1 MNNTIEIL
9 IKITFTLIFSAFFSG
24 MEIAF
29 ISANRLRIELDK
41 KQGLFSS
48 KIISVFIKNPGKFLT
63 TMLVGNN
70 IALVI
75 YSLIMVSILEPLIK
89 SFIAFPVGVFLI
101 QTIISTLL
109 ILFTG
114 EFVPKIIFRAEPN
127 IALNIFAVPI
137 FLFYILFYPLTYLI
151 NWISEIIIRG
161 FHKNKNTLKEVKK
174 VFNKVDLIHLI
185 NQSQEKAIEE
195 SGDENDLKLFQN
207 ALDFSSVKVRD
218 CMIPRTEILAVEI
231 DSPISELKQK
241 FIESGFSKI
250 LVFKESIDNITGYVT
265 SKSLFKKFKSI
276 RERIIEISYVPETM
290 QAKKL
295 LEKFI
300 EEKKSMAVVVDEFGG
315 VSGMLTIEDIIEE
328 IFGEIEDE
336 HDTNELIEKIIND
349 EEYIFSGRLEID
361 YLNEKYDF
369 HLPESEDYETLAG
382 LIIHYFE
389 NIPKLNERILIEPFE
404 LKILKVTK
412 TRIELVHLKTRIS

>member
-1 MNNTIEIL
+1 MNYL
-9 IKITFTLIFSAFFSG
+9 L

-41 KQGLFSS
+41 KQQLFSS
-48 KIISVFIKNPGKFLT
+48 KIISVFVNNPGKFLT

-75 YSLIMVSILEPLIK
+75 YSLIMVKLLEPVIYQ
-89 SFIAFPVGVFLI
+89 FITFPVLVFLI
-101 QTIISTLL
+101 QTLFSTIL

-114 EFVPKIIFRAEPN
+114 EFFPKIVFRSEPN

-137 FLFYILFYPLTYLI
+137 FIFYILFLPLTYLI
-151 NWISEIIIRG
+151 NWISEKIIRS
-161 FHKNKNTLKEVKK
+161 FYKNENPANEVKK
-174 VFNKVDLIHLI
+174 MFNKVELVHLI
-185 NQSQEKAIEE
+185 NQSQEKIVEVT
-195 SGDENDLKLFQN
+195 GNENDLKLFQN

-218 CMIPRTEILAVEI
+218 CMIPRTEIIAVEI
-231 DSPISELKQK
+231 DSPVSELKQK

-250 LVFKESIDNITGYVT
+250 LVYKETIDNITGYVT

-276 RERIIEISYVPETM
+276 REKLIEISYVPETM
-290 QAKKL
+290 AARKL

-336 HDTNELIEKIIND
+336 HDTIELIEKKITD
-349 EEYIFSGRLEID
+349 DEYIFSGRLEID
-361 YLNEKYDF
+361 YLNEKYNL

-382 LIIHYFE
+382 MIVHHFE
-389 NIPKLNERILIEPFE
+389 SIPKLNERISIEPFE
-404 LKILKVTK
+404 LKILKVSK
-412 TRIELVHLKTRIS
+412 TRIELIHLKT

>member
-1 MNNTIEIL
+1 MNYLIIIL
-9 IKITFTLIFSAFFSG
+9 IFLIFSAFFSG

-41 KQGLFSS
+41 KQQLFSS
-48 KIISVFIKNPGKFLT
+48 KIISVFVNNPGKFLT

-75 YSLIMVSILEPLIK
+75 YSLIMVKLLEPVIYR
-89 SFIAFPVGVFLI
+89 FITFPVLVFLI
-101 QTIISTLL
+101 QTLFSTIL

-114 EFVPKIIFRAEPN
+114 EFFPKIVFRSEPN

-137 FLFYILFYPLTYLI
+137 FIFYILFLPLTYLI
-151 NWISEIIIRG
+151 NWISEKIIRS
-161 FHKNKNTLKEVKK
+161 FYKNENPANEVKK
-174 VFNKVDLIHLI
+174 MFNKVELVHLI
-185 NQSQEKAIEE
+185 NQSQEKIVEVT
-195 SGDENDLKLFQN
+195 GNENDLKLFQN

-218 CMIPRTEILAVEI
+218 CMIPRTEIIAVEI
-231 DSPISELKQK
+231 DSPVSELKQK

-250 LVFKESIDNITGYVT
+250 LVYKETIDNITGYVT

-276 RERIIEISYVPETM
+276 REKLIEISYVPETM
-290 QAKKL
+290 AARKL

-336 HDTNELIEKIIND
+336 HDTIELIEKKITD
-349 EEYIFSGRLEID
+349 DEYIFSGRLEID
-361 YLNEKYDF
+361 YLNEKYNL

-382 LIIHYFE
+382 MIVHHFE
-389 NIPKLNERILIEPFE
+389 SIPKLNERISIEPFE
-404 LKILKVTK
+404 LKILKVSK
-412 TRIELVHLKTRIS
+412 TRIELIHLKT

>member
-1 MNNTIEIL
+1 MNYLFLIL
-9 IKITFTLIFSAFFSG
+9 IVLIFSAFFSG

-48 KIISVFIKNPGKFLT
+48 KIISIFIKDPGKFLT

-70 IALVI
+70 IALVV
-75 YSLIMVSILEPLIK
+75 YSLIIVKLLDPLIYQ
-89 SFIAFPVGVFLI
+89 FFTIPIGVFLI
-101 QTIISTLL
+101 QTIIATLL

-114 EFVPKIIFRAEPN
+114 EFFPRIIFRSEPN
-127 IALNIFAVPI
+127 LALNIFAIPI
-137 FLFYILFYPLTYLI
+137 LFFYLLFYPLTFLI
-151 NWISEIIIRG
+151 NWISEKIIRS
-161 FHKNKNTLKEVKK
+161 FQKNENHAEDVKK

-195 SGDENDLKLFQN
+195 TGNENDLKLFQN

-218 CMIPRTEILAVEI
+218 CMIPRTEITAVEI
-231 DSPISELKQK
+231 DSPIAELKQK
-241 FIESGFSKI
+241 FITSGFSKI
-250 LVFKESIDNITGYVT
+250 LVYKESIDNITGYVT

-276 RERIIEISYVPETM
+276 REKTIEISYVPETL

-336 HDTNELIEKIIND
+336 HDTVELIEKTISND
-349 EEYIFSGRLEID
+349 EYIFSGRLEID
-361 YLNEKYDF
+361 YLNEKYNF
-369 HLPESEDYETLAG
+369 NLPESEDYETLAG
-382 LIIHYFE
+382 MIVHYFE
-389 NIPKLNERILIEPFE
+389 SIPKTNERIRIEPFE
-404 LKILKVTK
+404 LKILKVSR

>member
-1 MNNTIEIL
+1 MNYLL
-9 IKITFTLIFSAFFSG
+9 IIFISLIFSAFFSG
-24 MEIAF
+24 IEIAF

-48 KIISVFIKNPGKFLT
+48 HIISIFISNPGKFLT

-75 YSLIMVSILEPLIK
+75 YSLIMVKLLEPI
-89 SFIAFPVGVFLI
+89 IYQMITFPAGVFFI
-101 QTIISTLL
+101 QTVFSTLL

-114 EFVPKIIFRAEPN
+114 EFFPKIIFRLEPN
-127 IALNIFAVPI
+127 IALNIFAIPV
-137 FLFYILFYPLTYLI
+137 LFFYVLFYPFTYLI
-151 NWISEIIIRG
+151 NLISQNIISS
-161 FHKNKNTLKEVKK
+161 FHKNGNPANEVNK

-185 NQSQEKAIEE
+185 NQSHEKTIEE
-195 SGDENDLKLFQN
+195 KGNENDLKLFQN

-218 CMIPRTEILAVEI
+218 CMIPRNEITAIEI
-231 DSPISELKQK
+231 DSPVSELKHK

-250 LVFKESIDNITGYVT
+250 LVYKDTIDNITGYVT

-276 RERIIEISYVPETM
+276 REKTIEISFVPETM
-290 QAKKL
+290 QARKL

-300 EEKKSMAVVVDEFGG
+300 EEKRSMAVVVDEFGG

-336 HDTNELIEKIIND
+336 HDTIELIEKKVAD
-349 EEYIFSGRLEID
+349 DEYIFSGRLEID
-361 YLNEKYDF
+361 YLNEKYNLK
-369 HLPESEDYETLAG
+369 LPESEDYETLAG
-382 LIIHYFE
+382 MVIHYFE
-389 NIPKLNERILIEPFE
+389 SIPKSNEHIRIEPFE
-404 LKILKVTK
+404 LKILKVSK
-412 TRIELVHLKTRIS
+412 TRIELMQLKTNIS

>member
-1 MNNTIEIL
+1 MNYLTL
-9 IKITFTLIFSAFFSG
+9 IFLSLIFSAFFSG

-48 KIISVFIKNPGKFLT
+48 KIISVFVKNPGKFLT
-63 TMLVGNN
+63 TLLVGSN

-75 YSLIMVSILEPLIK
+75 YSLIMVILLEPLI
-89 SFIAFPVGVFLI
+89 SQLITFPVAIFLI
-101 QTIISTLL
+101 QTVLSTLL

-114 EFVPKIIFRAEPN
+114 EFFPKIIFRSEPN

-137 FLFYILFYPLTYLI
+137 MFFYILFYPLTYLI
-151 NWISEIIIRG
+151 NWISEIIIRS
-161 FHKNKNTLKEVKK
+161 FHKNENTLTEVKK
-174 VFNKVDLIHLI
+174 VFNKVDLVHLI
-185 NQSQEKAIEE
+185 NQSQEKTIEE
-195 SGDENDLKLFQN
+195 TGDENDLKLFQN

-231 DSPISELKQK
+231 GSPVSELKRK

-250 LVFKESIDNITGYVT
+250 LVFKETIDNITGYVT

-290 QAKKL
+290 QARKL

-336 HDTNELIEKIIND
+336 HDTSELIEKKVD
-349 EEYIFSGRLEID
+349 DDEYIFSGRLEID
-361 YLNEKYDF
+361 YLNEKYNF

-382 LIIHYFE
+382 MINHYFE
-389 NIPKLNERILIEPFE
+389 SIPKLNERIRIEPFE
-404 LKILKVTK
+404 LKILKVSK
-412 TRIELVHLKTRIS
+412 TRIELVHLKTRLS